1 MIRFLVLFLCLVM
14 NVPVFAAEYKVLR
27 VVDGDTVYV
36 DFNNNGFADKEERVR
51 LNGIDAFETHAGSHL
66 DWQMKT
72 YGLTQKEVFTLG
84 YMGMGFAREKLLG
97 NYVEV
102 EFTADDLTDKYGRP
116 LVSINY
122 NKNKSFEREMLK
134 RGFATVYRLSNRA
147 PELLKYEKLPKIK
160 RNARKSDEYNL
171 QFYNYKTGVY
181 YTINSDEAQNPENK
195 LINVKN

>member
-14 NVPVFAAEYKVLR
+14 SVPVFAAEYKVLR

-66 DWQMKT
+66 DWQMKK
-72 YGLTQKEVFTLG
+72 YGLTQKEVLALG
-84 YMGMGFAREKLLG
+84 YMGMEFAREKLLG

-122 NKNKSFEREMLK
+122 NKNKSFECEMLK
-134 RGFATVYRLSNRA
+134 RGLATVYRLSNKA
-147 PELLKYEKLPKIK
+147 PELLKLEKLSKIK
-160 RNARKSDEYNL
+160 RNARKSDEYDL

-181 YTINSDEAQNPENK
+181 YPINSDEAQNPENK

>member
-14 NVPVFAAEYKVLR
+14 SVPVFAAEYKVLR